1 MSHQCS
7 SRFKIRSQPEVEAK
21 DWHLLW
27 AISKQPREA
36 QVPLLDWLL
45 PSLQF
50 KHAGLATEVPPASM
64 AGIYCLS
71 CGTRVGEGLGGGVLA
86 VCACCPK
93 PSPSPLY
100 YKLTELTTGRAGYQY
115 AMAVDTLLNYAEAE
129 NEL

>member
-1 MSHQCS
+1 MSRPCLN
-7 SRFKIRSQPEVEAK
+7 RFKLHSQPEVEAK

-36 QVPLLDWLL
+36 QAPLLDWLL

-50 KHAGLATEVPPASM
+50 KHAGLESAVPASM

-100 YKLTELTTGRAGYQY
+100 YKLVELTTGRAGYQY
-115 AMAVDTLLNYAEAE
+115 AMAIDTLLNYAEAE
-129 NEL
+129 N

>member
-1 MSHQCS
+1 MSRPCLN
-7 SRFKIRSQPEVEAK
+7 RFKIRSQPEVVAK

-36 QVPLLDWLL
+36 QAPLLDWLL

-50 KHAGLATEVPPASM
+50 KHAGLESAIPAEV

-100 YKLTELTTGRAGYQY
+100 YKLVELTTGRAGYQY
-115 AMAVDTLLNYAEAE
+115 VMAIDTLLNYAEAE
-129 NEL
+129 NKL

>member
-1 MSHQCS
+1 MSRPCL
-7 SRFKIRSQPEVEAK
+7 SRFKIRSQPEVVAK

-36 QVPLLDWLL
+36 QAPLLDWLL

-50 KHAGLATEVPPASM
+50 KHAGLATEVPPATT

-71 CGTRVGEGLGGGVLA
+71 CGTRIGEGLGGGVLA

-100 YKLTELTTGRAGYQY
+100 YKLVELTTGRAGYQY
-115 AMAVDTLLNYAEAE
+115 AMAIDTLLNYAETE
-129 NEL
+129 N

>member
-1 MSHQCS
+1 M
-7 SRFKIRSQPEVEAK
+7 
-21 DWHLLW
+21 
-27 AISKQPREA
+27 
-36 QVPLLDWLL
+36 PLLDWLL

-50 KHAGLATEVPPASM
+50 KHAGLAQCIPAKV

-100 YKLTELTTGRAGYQY
+100 YKLVELTTGRAGYQY
-115 AMAVDTLLNYAEAE
+115 AMAIDTLLNYAEAE